1 MSNRIKPVNPANQF
15 TVLTFAEAK
24 QPEYKEKKGEGG
36 GYIEFGHRNDYP
48 NYLVDLFNKSAKH
61 NAIIK
66 GKVNYIT
73 GNGFEKV
80 AEIDPVAEQFIAQ
93 ANQAESLDDILR
105 KCSID
110 QELFGGFY
118 LQVVW
123 SQIGE
128 TISEIYHLDY
138 TKVRTN
144 EDCTQFWYSENWKDT
159 KYKRDVFNAFNSQL
173 RTGTQILYVKE
184 YRPNLNTYALPG
196 YFGALNYI
204 ESDIEISKHVL
215 GNAQT
220 GFSASKLITLPNG
233 EPTDDEK
240 RAIERKFT
248 DRFTGSDGKK
258 FILSF
263 VNDSSRKPVVEDLG
277 ASDITKEDF
286 GNVDKMIQQNVFAG
300 HQITAPD
307 LFGISTPGQLGTR
320 QQMRDS
326 YEIFKN
332 TYVNDKQLLLE
343 QVFSLLAKLRGA
355 ADGLKIKDVEPI
367 GIEFSEATIAQNLT
381 KDEIR
386 EKLGAPKLEAK
397 TSSSSQD
404 VIDALNSLSPLVA
417 NKVLESMTPNEIRAI
432 VGLPS
437 EAGGENIPD
446 PTSAPTAFMFSEDDV
461 ISIFAEY
468 GTSKDEFSIFKS
480 REVFGQAPSDLE
492 ENLNLE
498 FAIGE
503 LTQLEANVLDLI
515 SKDKR
520 ITPEVIAGTIRVDIA
535 IVKSILENLKSKG
548 LITSS
553 IVKGDTVRI
562 LNQPLADLEA
572 PKAQTKS
579 FTIRYSYEWRS
590 SIPSGQRDTAA
601 HPSREFCARLMDLN
615 KLYSRAEIE
624 AISSRVGYSVFDRR
638 GGWWTKPDG
647 VHSPSCRHIWKSQT
661 VIKKG

>member
-1 MSNRIKPVNPANQF
+1 
-15 TVLTFAEAK
+15 
-24 QPEYKEKKGEGG
+24 
-36 GYIEFGHRNDYP
+36 
-48 NYLVDLFNKSAKH
+48 
-61 NAIIK
+61 
-66 GKVNYIT
+66 
-73 GNGFEKV
+73 
-80 AEIDPVAEQFIAQ
+80 
-93 ANQAESLDDILR
+93 
-105 KCSID
+105 
-110 QELFGGFY
+110 
-118 LQVVW
+118 
-123 SQIGE
+123 
-128 TISEIYHLDY
+128 
-138 TKVRTN
+138 
-144 EDCTQFWYSENWKDT
+144 
-159 KYKRDVFNAFNSQL
+159 
-173 RTGTQILYVKE
+173 
-184 YRPNLNTYALPG
+184 
-196 YFGALNYI
+196 
-204 ESDIEISKHVL
+204 
-215 GNAQT
+215 
-220 GFSASKLITLPNG
+220 
-233 EPTDDEK
+233 
-240 RAIERKFT
+240 
-248 DRFTGSDGKK
+248 
-258 FILSF
+258 
-263 VNDSSRKPVVEDLG
+263 
-277 ASDITKEDF
+277 
-286 GNVDKMIQQNVFAG
+286 
-300 HQITAPD
+300 
-307 LFGISTPGQLGTR
+307 
-320 QQMRDS
+320 
-326 YEIFKN
+326 
-332 TYVNDKQLLLE
+332 
-343 QVFSLLAKLRGA
+343 
-355 ADGLKIKDVEPI
+355 
-367 GIEFSEATIAQNLT
+367 
-381 KDEIR
+381 
-386 EKLGAPKLEAK
+386 
-397 TSSSSQD
+397 
-404 VIDALNSLSPLVA
+404 
-417 NKVLESMTPNEIRAI
+417 MTPNEIRAI

-446 PTSAPTAFMFSEDDV
+446 PTSAPTAFKFSEDDI

-520 ITPEVIAGTIRVDIA
+520 ITPEVIAGTIRIDIA

-624 AISSRVGYSVFDRR
+624 AISSRLGYSVFDRR

>member
-36 GYIEFGHRNDYP
+36 GYIEFGHKNDYP

-73 GNGFEKV
+73 GNGLEKV

-128 TISEIYHLDY
+128 TIAEIYHLDY

-144 EDCTQFWYSENWKDT
+144 EDNTQFWYSENWKET

-173 RTGTQILYVKE
+173 RSGTQILYIKE

-204 ESDIEISKHVL
+204 ESDIEIGKHVL

-248 DRFTGSDGKK
+248 ERFTGSDGKK

-307 LFGISTPGQLGTR
+307 LFGIATPGQLGTR

-326 YEIFKN
+326 FEIFKN

-343 QVFSLLAKLRGA
+343 QVFSLLAKLRGSV
-355 ADGLKIKDVEPI
+355 DGLKIKDVEPI
-367 GIEFSEATIAQNLT
+367 GIEFSENTIAQNLT

-417 NKVLESMTPNEIRAI
+417 NKVLESMTPNEIRGI
-432 VGLPS
+432 VGLPN
-437 EAGGENIPD
+437 EPGGENIPD
-446 PTSAPTAFMFSEDDV
+446 ATTAFKFSEDDV
-461 ISIFAEY
+461 IAIFAEY
-468 GTSKDEFSIFKS
+468 GTSKEEFSVFKT
-480 REVFGQAPSDLE
+480 RDVFGKAPSDLE
-492 ENLNLE
+492 ESLNLE
-498 FAIGE
+498 FAVSE

-520 ITPEVIAGTIRVDIA
+520 ITAEVIAGAIKTDVA
-535 IVKSILENLKSKG
+535 IVNKVLEGLEIKG
-548 LITSS
+548 LIV
-553 IVKGDTVRI
+553 VKVNKGTTERN
-562 LNQPLADLEA
+562 LPQPLSRLDA
-572 PKAQTKS
+572 PRPSTTS

-590 SIPSGQRDTAA
+590 SIPSGQRDSLA
-601 HPSREFCARLMDLN
+601 HPSRMFCARLMQLN
-615 KLYSRAEIE
+615 RMYSRAEIE
-624 AISSRVGYSVFDRR
+624 AISSRLGYSVFDRR
-638 GGWWTKPDG
+638 GGWWTMPNG
-647 VHSPSCRHIWKSQT
+647 EHSPSCRHVWQSQT
-661 VIKKG
+661 VIKRG